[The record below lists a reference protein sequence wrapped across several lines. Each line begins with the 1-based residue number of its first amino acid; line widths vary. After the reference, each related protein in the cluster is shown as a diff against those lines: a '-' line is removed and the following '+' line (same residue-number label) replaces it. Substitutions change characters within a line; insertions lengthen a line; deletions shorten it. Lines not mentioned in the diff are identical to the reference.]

1 MAGTSWQQI
10 ACGMANVGVVE
21 IYMEKDPI
29 LDALSVSQIWDIFC
43 CLFVWEGSP
52 KMFQDTFGGNPT
64 MTCGHVI
71 FQKSISRPA
80 SQYLTG
86 IMSW

>member
-29 LDALSVSQIWDIFC
+29 LDALSVSQI
-43 CLFVWEGSP
+43 
-52 KMFQDTFGGNPT
+52 
-64 MTCGHVI
+64 
-71 FQKSISRPA
+71 
-80 SQYLTG
+80 
-86 IMSW
+86 